1 MTSEMLA
8 QQEQLEELAAK
19 LVAARRHL
27 HENPELSH
35 EEFETTAF
43 IKAWL
48 EEAGIRIAPYSLRTG
63 LVAEVGGLRP
73 GPVVAIRADIDA
85 LPIREET
92 GLPYASKVPGKMHAC
107 GHDFHT
113 AAVLGAAYL
122 LKQKEEEL
130 PGTVRFLFQPA
141 EEKAS
146 GALKVIGSGALENV
160 RAVFGLHNKPDLPV
174 GTLGIKE
181 GPLMAAA
188 DGFVAEI
195 EGRGSHAALPEA
207 GSDPIVASAQIVS
220 AVQSIVSRNISSLD
234 SAVVSVTKLHS
245 GTAWNVIPEKAL
257 LEGTIRTFDEGV
269 RSRVLARFREV
280 VEGVAA
286 ASGTKASLR
295 WIQGPPPVNNSA
307 ELAELARTT
316 ADALSYSAI
325 TPLPSP
331 AGEDFAFYQREVPGL
346 FVFVGTDGPHEW
358 HHPAFDLDEAAL
370 PVSARFFSE
379 LARRALLELSERPAG
394 GANG

>member
-1 MTSEMLA
+1 M
-8 QQEQLEELAAK
+8 
-19 LVAARRHL
+19 
-27 HENPELSH
+27 
-35 EEFETTAF
+35 
-43 IKAWL
+43 
-48 EEAGIRIAPYSLRTG
+48 
-63 LVAEVGGLRP
+63 
-73 GPVVAIRADIDA
+73 
-85 LPIREET
+85 
-92 GLPYASKVPGKMHAC
+92 
-107 GHDFHT
+107 
-113 AAVLGAAYL
+113 
-122 LKQKEEEL
+122 
-130 PGTVRFLFQPA
+130 
-141 EEKAS
+141 
-146 GALKVIGSGALENV
+146 
-160 RAVFGLHNKPDLPV
+160 
-174 GTLGIKE
+174 
-181 GPLMAAA
+181 
-188 DGFVAEI
+188 
-195 EGRGSHAALPEA
+195 
-207 GSDPIVASAQIVS
+207 ASAQIVS

-307 ELAELARTT
+307 ELAALARST
-316 ADALSYSAI
+316 AESLGYIAV

-370 PVSARFFSE
+370 PVSAQFFSE
-379 LARRALLELSERPAG
+379 LAQRALLELSGQPAG